1 MKEVSIGNLEF
12 YNEVTIDNLELYDE
26 VDIGDL
32 EHDVKLVSVGG
43 TLDYDDLDNKPKI
56 NDVELKGNKTFENL
70 GINTI
75 TNIELE
81 EMLNRE
87 I

>member
-1 MKEVSIGNLEF
+1 MLEINIGDLEF
-12 YNEVTIDNLELYDE
+12 YNEIAIDNLELYDE
-26 VDIGDL
+26 VNIGDL
-32 EHDVKLVSVGG
+32 EYDAKIVNTG
-43 TLDYDDLDNKPKI
+43 TLNYEELNNKPKI
-56 NDVELKGNKTFENL
+56 NDVELKGNKTFDNL

>member
-1 MKEVSIGNLEF
+1 MMEINIGNLEF
-12 YNEVTIDNLELYDE
+12 YNEVEIGNLEY
-26 VDIGDL
+26 
-32 EHDVKLVSVGG
+32 DVKIVNTG
-43 TLDYDDLDNKPKI
+43 TLNYEELNNKPKI
-56 NDVELKGNKTFENL
+56 NDVELKGNKTFDNL

-81 EMLNRE
+81 EILNRE

>member
-1 MKEVSIGNLEF
+1 MTEINIGNLEF
-12 YNEVTIDNLELYDE
+12 YNEIE
-26 VDIGDL
+26 IGDL
-32 EHDVKLVSVGG
+32 EYDVKIVNTG
-43 TLDYDDLDNKPKI
+43 TLNYEELNNKPKI
-56 NDVELKGNKTFENL
+56 NDVELKGNKTFDNL

-81 EMLNRE
+81 EILNRE